1 MKGNLLLV
9 DDEDLILENLRFL
22 FEEYAD
28 EIYVA
33 KNGKEALDIFKEKL
47 VHCIVCD
54 IKMPT
59 MNGIELI
66 KEIRKINTDVPFV
79 FYTAGD
85 NELLMTVANYGAYDF
100 LFKPLIEGLEDTVH
114 KALQQGLSLQFQEDS
129 DYTSQFK
136 KLLEDNQDYS

>member
-1 MKGNLLLV
+1 MKGNLLIV
-9 DDEDLILENLRFL
+9 DDEVLILENLRFL

-28 EIYVA
+28 EIFSA
-33 KNGKEALDIFKEKL
+33 SNGKEAFETFKEKDT
-47 VHCIVCD
+47 HCIVCD
-54 IKMPT
+54 IKMPE

-66 KEIRKINTDVPFV
+66 KEIRKINSEVPFV

-100 LFKPLIEGLEDTVH
+100 LFKPLIDGLEETVH
-114 KALQQGLSLQFQEDS
+114 KALKKGLSLQFPEDS